1 MDVQAGQ
8 NSVVRGAI
16 ELGIMIPKANPI
28 KFMWE
33 LEERHKGGTP
43 ISNLDGII
51 IKEELFKSILATII
65 GTELT

>member
-1 MDVQAGQ
+1 MGVQAGQ

-16 ELGIMIPKANPI
+16 ELGIMMPKANPI

-43 ISNLDGII
+43 ISNPDGIM
-51 IKEELFKSILATII
+51 IKEELFKLIPATVI
-65 GTELT
+65 GTKLT